1 MKTIQTALRL
11 FLILTVL
18 TGVLYPLLITGVAQ
32 LAFPAKANGS
42 LLTVN
47 HRIVGSALI
56 GQSFNTA
63 VYFSPRPSAIGYQTL
78 PSGGSN
84 LAITSSLLL
93 EEVKTRKKNFCS
105 SNKLSTNQPIPAE
118 MLFASA
124 SGLDPHISTEAA
136 RLQVDRIAEAR
147 QFNVDQKK
155 QLFHLIDQV
164 TEKPQFYVLGEERVN
179 VLLLNL
185 KLDKGVQ

>member
-11 FLILTVL
+11 FLSLTVL

-63 VYFSPRPSAIGYQTL
+63 VYFSSRPSAIGYQTL

-93 EEVKTRKKNFCS
+93 EEVKTRKKTFCS

-124 SGLDPHISTEAA
+124 SGLDPHISTKAA
-136 RLQVDRIAEAR
+136 RLQVDRIVEAR